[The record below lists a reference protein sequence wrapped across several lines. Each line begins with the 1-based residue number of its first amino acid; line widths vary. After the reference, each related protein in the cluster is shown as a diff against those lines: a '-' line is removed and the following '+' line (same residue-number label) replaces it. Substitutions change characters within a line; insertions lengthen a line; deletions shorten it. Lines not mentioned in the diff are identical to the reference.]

1 MGRIDTCDARC
12 RRAAFW
18 NMQRRPVVQTVG
30 IPCVQPLMLR
40 LRDGLGCRGLLLEGG
55 LLGLFGGVGGWKA
68 WGRGRGGDGMRF
80 RKCGCG
86 VERAPE

>member
-40 LRDGLGCRGLLLEGG
+40 LRDGLGCRGLLLGVWEGG
-55 LLGLFGGVGGWKA
+55 
-68 WGRGRGGDGMRF
+68 RRGGEVEVGM
-80 RKCGCG
+80 G
-86 VERAPE
+86 